1 MLTTLA
7 PLIHKGI
14 VDRLANSPTFQRVAW
29 EGTEAAKKAAQRG
42 FDRAKAAGI
51 LEEVTPKMK
60 AQQAAQQAKAG
71 AWADRE
77 AHQAA
82 HVAADGRVGGL
93 FGWMG
98 RVEWAQSLLCQRGC
112 LA

>member
-1 MLTTLA
+1 MVQNLIIRMLTTLA

-71 AWADRE
+71 PGPIEKLIR
-77 AHQAA
+77 
-82 HVAADGRVGGL
+82 RL
-93 FGWMG
+93 M
-98 RVEWAQSLLCQRGC
+98 
-112 LA
+112 